1 MATRI
6 PLVLAL
12 DGQLE
17 QLPTA
22 DDIIV
27 GKTNIGTVD
36 IVIAAN
42 TVSVIPSNVK
52 FLHLGGGVQNVDT
65 INGGVDGDILYIRLA
80 PGSNNVRVRKN
91 NGNVTAGPNRRLN
104 SQSDLLVLLNDSGTS
119 WVEISWR
126 G

>member
-17 QLPTA
+17 QLPTG

-27 GKTNIGTVD
+27 GKQNIGTVE
-36 IVIAAN
+36 IVIAN
-42 TVSVIPSNVK
+42 NVVSVIPSNIK
-52 FLHLGGGVQNVDT
+52 FFHPGPGTQNVDT
-65 INGGVDGDILYIRLA
+65 INGGLDGDILYVRLA
-80 PGSNNVRVRKN
+80 PGSNNVRVRKG
-91 NGNVTAGPNRRLN
+91 NGNISAGPNRTLN
-104 SQSDLLVLLNDSGTS
+104 EQDDLLVLLNDSGNA